1 MQAPAAW
8 MQPATPKKK
17 RAYYLYLDGCQVPV
31 SEDVYRE
38 YYRCRDQERYG
49 EKISRRREFSTQ
61 YLDTKHV
68 PWEYQQYQQAQSEER
83 GDARKKAMRKA
94 LEALDEDDQR
104 LIKELYFKG
113 MTEQAIAQKYG
124 VCQQMISKRKAQ
136 ILIKL
141 KKDILFFLKR

>member
-1 MQAPAAW
+1 MQAPATW

-31 SEDVYRE
+31 TEEVYRE

-49 EKISRRREFSTQ
+49 ERRSRRRVVSTQ

-68 PWEYQQYQQAQSEER
+68 PWEYQQYQEEQFIMRRDQRKRAMQA
-83 GDARKKAMRKA
+83 A
-94 LEALDEDDQR
+94 LELLDERDQR
-104 LIKELYFKG
+104 LIKELFIKG
-113 MTEQAIAQKYG
+113 VSEKALARKYG

-136 ILIKL
+136 ILNKL
-141 KKDILFFLKR
+141 KKDILFFLKE